1 MRKTNIELPKLT
13 EAQLDDVLQ
22 RYAAGQSVKKI
33 VAETKA
39 AYTAVYFHTVG
50 GGRILSSGSA
60 RVCRCGAEHYAAG
73 LCKPCYYRAYRA
85 RRRAAILMAAKRTA

>member
-1 MRKTNIELPKLT
+1 MKTNIETPKLT
-13 EAQLDDVLQ
+13 EAQLSDVLQ
-22 RYAAGQSVKKI
+22 RYAAGQSVKRI
-33 VAETKA
+33 AIETKA

-50 GGRILSSGSA
+50 GGRILSSV

-85 RRRAAILMAAKRTA
+85 RRRGAILMAAKRAA